1 MPPCGALA
9 TLAVFTTVRF
19 GWRASVTGGALVQRA
34 GSGATQP
41 GSPPV
46 TLAVFTTVAVFVLVA
61 FKVTTVWLAAPAA
74 TPAALVQVIVAGP
87 TAVVGVHTQPAQLVR
102 PVMLSPAGTV
112 SVIVV
117 GAAEAT
123 GPLLLTT
130 IV

>member
-1 MPPCGALA
+1 MLFRS
-9 TLAVFTTVRF
+9 L
-19 GWRASVTGGALVQRA
+19 ASVTGGALVQRA
-34 GSGATQP
+34 GSGATHP

-61 FKVTTVWLAAPAA
+61 LRVTTVWFTTAAA

-87 TAVVGVHTQPAQLVR
+87 VAVVGVQTQPAPFVR
-102 PVMLSPAGTV
+102 PVMLNPAGTV

>member
-1 MPPCGALA
+1 M
-9 TLAVFTTVRF
+9 
-19 GWRASVTGGALVQRA
+19 QRA
-34 GSGATQP
+34 GSGATHP

-46 TLAVFTTVAVFVLVA
+46 TLAVLVTVAVFVLVA
-61 FKVTTVWLAAPAA
+61 FNVTTVWLAAPAA
-74 TPAALVQVIVAGP
+74 TPAALVHVIVAGP
-87 TAVVGVHTQPAQLVR
+87 VAVVGVHTQPAPLVR